1 MVIYLDESVADQQ
14 GDFIAGVVTGAV
26 LGGILGGIIGFVLAP
41 KISKGSSEEQRRDPE
56 RINGTQPIPMATG
69 RPRVSVSSSSVIP
82 SSSDWNA
89 WETEAERIGQARRT
103 LEAKIAEL
111 NEAIQ
116 ATRAQLIVKDMPSA
130 PQEKEEKG

>member
-1 MVIYLDESVADQQ
+1 MIDLDKSVADQQ

-41 KISKGSSEEQRRDPE
+41 KISKGSAEGQRRDPE
-56 RINGTQPIPMATG
+56 RMNGTQAIPTTTG
-69 RPRVSVSSSSVIP
+69 QSRVSASSSAAIP
-82 SSSDWNA
+82 SPNDWKA
-89 WETEAERIGQARRT
+89 WETEAERISQARRT

-116 ATRAQLIVKDMPSA
+116 ATRAQLISA
-130 PQEKEEKG
+130 PQEKQGE